1 MRIIAGKAG
10 GRRLKS
16 PDTRGTRPATDRV
29 REAVF
34 SSIGAWVEDS
44 TVADLYAGS
53 GSYGLEAL
61 SRGASSAVFVEN
73 GRKALQALRAN
84 VKTVGLGGSI
94 IESTVQAYLK
104 KANHHFHLVFLDP
117 PWPDPTEQMEEDLA
131 ALDRLLLPSAEVV
144 VSRRHTDRPPVHPE
158 NWRVAAD
165 KRYGDT
171 RIIRYEKVENVDDG
185 PTNGPANGP
194 ANSPANSTVPGE
206 L

>member
-16 PDTRGTRPATDRV
+16 PDTKGTRPATDRV

-34 SSIGAWVEDS
+34 SSIGSWVEDA

-53 GSYGLEAL
+53 GSFGLEAL
-61 SRGASSAVFVEN
+61 SRGASSAVFVES

-84 VKTVGLGGSI
+84 VNGVGLGGTI
-94 IESTVQAYLK
+94 VEATVEDYLK
-104 KANHHFHLVFLDP
+104 KANHRFHLAFLDP

-131 ALDRLLLPSAEVV
+131 ALDRLLLPAAEVV
-144 VSRRHTDRPPVHPE
+144 VSRRHTDRLPTHPE

-171 RIIRYEKVENVDDG
+171 RIIRYEKVEDVDDG
-185 PTNGPANGP
+185 PL
-194 ANSPANSTVPGE
+194 SGE